1 MGSRQTGPDGSLD
14 GRGQWPGFVHNESSK
29 DLQRLIAGDLG
40 VMDNPG
46 RNRIGIARLQTQRR
60 FAVDQEVGF
69 ALENISGLDS
79 GMGVPPGRTAGADFG
94 EAGDRQVAL
103 GKFDFLQWRA
113 FDALCK
119 RRARAQCDD
128 APKAILG

>member
-1 MGSRQTGPDGSLD
+1 M
-14 GRGQWPGFVHNESSK
+14 
-29 DLQRLIAGDLG
+29 
-40 VMDNPG
+40 
-46 RNRIGIARLQTQRR
+46 QRR

-128 APKAILG
+128 APKATWLGRNATAEERRQRVGQRVRAA